1 MNLKLAGTVTVRSV
15 STESGPLLFL
25 RVRNQDSLVVN
36 LPGVVAHG
44 AVFTVTVSY
53 AGRVEPQSLDQEV
66 IAPQVVQDDR
76 PLVEP
81 EGSLLYS
88 NRGYWYPQTS
98 VSDYATATIR
108 LTLPTAFAAVCS
120 GDQAGGSPVAIKNA
134 AGQSPALFVFA
145 AAQPVRYLAC
155 VVSRLLPVDTRT
167 LAIRKPAGPPASP
180 TGARYSELALT
191 AYAT

>member
-1 MNLKLAGTVTVRSV
+1 M
-15 STESGPLLFL
+15 
-25 RVRNQDSLVVN
+25 N
-36 LPGVVAHG
+36 LPGVLAQG
-44 AVFTVTVSY
+44 AVFTLTVSY
-53 AGRVEPQSLDQEV
+53 AGRIEPQSLDQEV

-76 PLVEP
+76 PIVEP

-108 LTLPTAFAAVCS
+108 LTLPTAFGAVCS

-134 AGQSPALFVFA
+134 AGEPRALFVFA
-145 AAQPVRYLAC
+145 ASQPVRYLAC

-167 LAIRKPAGPPASP
+167 LTLPEARRSPACLRHRRRAMRS
-180 TGARYSELALT
+180 
-191 AYAT
+191 